1 MATVKSSQ
9 IEATDLDFED
19 IADNIKTYLKGQTT
33 FKDYNFEGANL
44 GVLIDMLAYASHIS
58 GLNTNI
64 AASELFLDSAQIR
77 KNVVSRAKDLGFV
90 PASEKAS
97 AAQLE
102 VKMTDIKSPDG
113 TIPTAMDMTM
123 SRGHNFSTIF
133 DGVTYN
139 FVNTTSIVPTRD
151 GTTFSFPSVDIVQ
164 GQYVTDSFIYD
175 SQIKNSKFVLSNARI
190 DRSKLEVKVDSG
202 GTVNTYALSTD
213 VSTITS
219 SSRVFYAQENE
230 EGFIEIYFGDG
241 VLGIDLKDGDQINAT
256 YIVVDGVHADG
267 AKLFSMSDSV
277 NGFAQ
282 STITTL
288 SNASGGSEKESIES
302 IKFKATKFYT
312 SQNRLVTL
320 NDYKAK
326 VSEYY
331 PNADAVAVW
340 GGEDND
346 PPQYGKVFISLKP
359 QNSDYLSEAEKTDVK
374 NKLNQLNMMTVRPE
388 IVDAEIVKILLTT
401 VFKYNKND
409 TTLSKGELESL
420 IRNTIVNFDNTS
432 LNNFDSIFRHS
443 NLVKTIDDCHESVLS
458 NITNVRLRKKQ
469 QITLNKSEGLTIKFG
484 NGFYDPNDGYNK
496 ASGGILTT
504 TGFKVDGDTVNT
516 YYFDDDGSG
525 VIRRYSLNASGVRVF
540 ADQSAGT
547 IDYTNGKISIDAIKF
562 TSTVNNDTSIDFTV
576 LPLSDDV
583 VAIRGSLIDISI
595 DDISVKGE
603 VDTISSG
610 ESSAGVG
617 YNSTSSSSY

>member
-1 MATVKSSQ
+1 MATKSSN
-9 IEATDLDFED
+9 IIATDLDFD
-19 IADNIKTYLKGQTT
+19 TIASNIKTYLKGQEK
-33 FKDYNFEGANL
+33 FKDYNFEGSNL
-44 GVLIDMLAYASHIS
+44 NVLIDMLAYAQHVG

-97 AAQLE
+97 SAE
-102 VKMTDIKSPDG
+102 IEGKMANIRNVDG
-113 TIPTAMDMTM
+113 TIPTANDMTM
-123 SRGHNFSTIF
+123 PRGHNFSTIY
-133 DGVTYN
+133 DGVSYN
-139 FVNTTSIVPTRD
+139 FVNTSSVVPTRD
-151 GTTFSFPSVDIVQ
+151 GLNFSYPTVDLVQ
-164 GQYVTDSFIYD
+164 GQYITDTFVFD
-175 SQIKNSKFVLSNARI
+175 SQIKNSKFVLSNARV
-190 DRSKLEVKVDSG
+190 DRSKLEVSVNSN
-202 GTVNTYALSTD
+202 GTINKYSLSTD

-219 SSRVFYAQENE
+219 STRVFYAQENE
-230 EGFIEIYFGDG
+230 EGFIEIYFGDD
-241 VLGIDLKDGDQINAT
+241 VLGLGLKDGDIIKAT
-256 YIVVDGVHADG
+256 YIAVDEIHADG
-267 AKLFSMSDSV
+267 AKHFNMSDAI
-277 NGFAQ
+277 NGFTNI
-282 STITTL
+282 TITTL
-288 SNASGGSEKESIES
+288 SNSSGGAEKEDIES

-359 QNSDYLSEAEKTDVK
+359 QNSDYLSVAEKTDVK

-401 VFKYNKND
+401 VFKYNKNE
-409 TTLSKGELESL
+409 TTLSKGELESVV
-420 IRNTIVNFDNTS
+420 RNTIVNFDNTN

-443 NLVKTIDDCHESVLS
+443 NLVKTIDECNASILS
-458 NITNVRLRKKQ
+458 NITNVRLRKRKL
-469 QITLNKSEGLTIKFG
+469 ITLDKSEGIVINFG
-484 NGFYDPNDGYNK
+484 NGFYHPNDGYNK

-504 TGFKVDGDTVNT
+504 TGFKVDGDVVNT
-516 YYFDDDGSG
+516 YYLDDDGAG

-547 IDYTNGKISIDAIKF
+547 IDYTDGKISIDAIKF
-562 TSTVNNDTSIDFTV
+562 TSTVNSDTSIDFTV

-583 VAIRGSLIDISI
+583 VAIRGSLIDISV

>member
-1 MATVKSSQ
+1 MATKSSN
-9 IEATDLDFED
+9 IIATDLDFD
-19 IADNIKTYLKGQTT
+19 TIASNIKTYLKGQEK
-33 FKDYNFEGANL
+33 FKDYNFEGSNL
-44 GVLIDMLAYASHIS
+44 NVLIDMLAYAQHVG

-97 AAQLE
+97 SAE
-102 VKMTDIKSPDG
+102 IEGKMANIRNVDG
-113 TIPTAMDMTM
+113 TIPTANDMTM
-123 SRGHNFSTIF
+123 PRGHNFSTIY
-133 DGVTYN
+133 DGVSYN
-139 FVNTTSIVPTRD
+139 FVNTSSVVPTRD
-151 GTTFSFPSVDIVQ
+151 GLNFSYPTVDLVQ
-164 GQYVTDSFIYD
+164 GQYITDTFVFD
-175 SQIKNSKFVLSNARI
+175 SQIKNSKFVLSNARV
-190 DRSKLEVKVDSG
+190 DRSKLEVSVNSN
-202 GTVNTYALSTD
+202 GTINKYSLSTD

-219 SSRVFYAQENE
+219 STRVFYSEENE
-230 EGFIEIYFGDG
+230 DGFIEIYFGVD
-241 VLGIDLKDGDQINAT
+241 VLGLGLKDGDIIKAT
-256 YIVVDGVHADG
+256 YIAVDEIHADG
-267 AKLFSMSDSV
+267 AKHFNMSDAI
-277 NGFAQ
+277 NGFTNI
-282 STITTL
+282 TITTL
-288 SNASGGSEKESIES
+288 SNSSGGAEKEDIES

-359 QNSDYLSEAEKTDVK
+359 QNSDYLSVAEKTDVK

-401 VFKYNKND
+401 VFKYNKNE
-409 TTLSKGELESL
+409 TTLSKGELESVV
-420 IRNTIVNFDNTS
+420 RNTIVNFDNTN

-443 NLVKTIDDCHESVLS
+443 NLVKTIDECNASILS
-458 NITNVRLRKKQ
+458 NITNVRLRKRKL
-469 QITLNKSEGLTIKFG
+469 ITLDKSEGIVINFG
-484 NGFYDPNDGYNK
+484 NGFYHPNDGYNK

-504 TGFKVDGDTVNT
+504 TGFKVDGDVVNT

-547 IDYTNGKISIDAIKF
+547 IDYTDGKISIDAIKF
-562 TSTVNNDTSIDFTV
+562 TSTVNSDTSIDFTV

-583 VAIRGSLIDISI
+583 VAIRGSLIDISV

>member
-1 MATVKSSQ
+1 MSVKSSQ
-9 IEATDLDFED
+9 ITATDLDFD
-19 IADNIKTYLKGQTT
+19 AISDNIKTYLKGQEK

-44 GVLIDMLAYASHIS
+44 NVLIDMLSYASHIS
-58 GLNTNI
+58 GVNTNI

-102 VKMTDIKSPDG
+102 VQMSNIRKPDG
-113 TIPTAMDMTM
+113 TIPTANDMTLP
-123 SRGHNFSTIF
+123 RGHNFQTVY

-139 FVNTTSIVPTRD
+139 FVNITSVVPTRENVN
-151 GTTFSFPSVDIVQ
+151 FSYPTVDIVQ
-164 GQYVTDSFIYD
+164 GQYITDSFIFD
-175 SQIKNSKFVLSNARI
+175 SQIKNSKFVLSNARV
-190 DRSKLEVKVDSG
+190 DKSKLEVS
-202 GTVNTYALSTD
+202 VNSNGVISKYTLSTE

-230 EGFIEIYFGDG
+230 EGFIEIYFGDD
-241 VLGIDLKDGDQINAT
+241 VLGKGLVDGDLISAT
-256 YIVVDGVHADG
+256 YITVDETHADG
-267 AKLFSMSDSV
+267 AKLFSMSDAI
-277 NGFAQ
+277 NGFSNA
-282 STITTL
+282 TITTL
-288 SNASGGSEKESIES
+288 SNASGGAEKEDIES

-346 PPQYGKVFISLKP
+346 PPEYGKVFISLKP
-359 QNSDYLSEAEKTDVK
+359 QNSDYLSVAEKSEVQT
-374 NKLNQLNMMTVRPE
+374 KLNQLNMLTVRPV

-401 VFKYNKND
+401 VFKYNTND
-409 TTLSKGELESL
+409 TTLSKGELET
-420 IRNTIVNFDNTS
+420 IVRNAIVNFDNTN

-443 NLVKTIDDCHESVLS
+443 NLVKDIDNSNTAILS
-458 NITNVRLRKKQ
+458 NITNVRLRKKKL
-469 QITLNKSEGLTIKFG
+469 IEIGKSEGLVINFG
-484 NGFYDPNDGYNK
+484 NGFFHPHDGHNK

-516 YYFDDDGSG
+516 YFFDDDGSG
-525 VIRRYSLNASGVRVF
+525 VIRRYSMQSGVRVF
-540 ADQSAGT
+540 ADLAAGT
-547 IDYTNGKISIDAIKF
+547 IDYTSGKISIDAIKF
-562 TSTVNNDTSIDFTV
+562 TSTVNSDTSIDFTV
-576 LPLSDDV
+576 LPSSDDV
-583 VAIRGSLIDISI
+583 VAIRGSLIDISV
-595 DDISVKGE
+595 DDIKVSGE

-617 YNSTSSSSY
+617 YNSTSTSSY

>member
-1 MATVKSSQ
+1 MSVKSSQ
-9 IEATDLDFED
+9 INATDLDFET
-19 IADNIKTYLKGQTT
+19 ISENIKTYLKGQEK
-33 FKDYNFEGANL
+33 FKDYDFEGSNL
-44 GVLIDMLAYASHIS
+44 NVLIDMLAYAGHVS

-97 AAQLE
+97 GAQLE
-102 VKMTDIKSPDG
+102 VKMSNIRKPDG
-113 TIPTAMDMTM
+113 TIPTANDMTM
-123 SRGHNFSTIF
+123 PRGHNFDTVY

-139 FVNTTSIVPTRD
+139 FVNTTSVVPTRD
-151 GTTFSFPSVDIVQ
+151 GLNFSYPTVDIVQ
-164 GQYVTDSFIYD
+164 GQYITDSFVFD
-175 SQIKNSKFVLSNARI
+175 SQIKNSKFVLSNARV
-190 DRSKLEVKVDSG
+190 DRSKLEVS
-202 GTVNTYALSTD
+202 VNSNGIVSKYTLSTE

-230 EGFIEIYFGDG
+230 EGFLEIYFGDD
-241 VLGIDLKDGDQINAT
+241 VLGKGLVDGDLISAT
-256 YIVVDGVHADG
+256 YITVDDIHADG
-267 AKLFSMSDSV
+267 AKLFTMKDSI
-277 NGFAQ
+277 NGFANA
-282 STITTL
+282 TITTL
-288 SNASGGSEKESIES
+288 SNASGGSEKEDIES

-359 QNSDYLSEAEKTDVK
+359 QNSDYLSVAEKAEVQT
-374 NKLNQLNMMTVRPE
+374 KLNQLNMLTVRPE

-401 VFKYNKND
+401 VFKYNTND
-409 TTLSKGELESL
+409 TTLSKGELET
-420 IRNTIVNFDNTS
+420 IVRNAIVNFDNTN

-443 NLVKTIDDCHESVLS
+443 NLVKDIDASNTAILS
-458 NITNVRLRKKQ
+458 NITNVRLRKRKQ
-469 QITLNKSEGLTIKFG
+469 VNLSKSEGLVINFG
-484 NGFYDPNDGYNK
+484 NGFFHPHDGHNK

-516 YYFDDDGSG
+516 YFFDDDGSG
-525 VIRRYSLNASGVRVF
+525 VIRRYSMQSGVRVF
-540 ADQSAGT
+540 ADLAAGT
-547 IDYTNGKISIDAIKF
+547 IDYTSGKISIDAIKF
-562 TSTVNNDTSIDFTV
+562 TSTVNSDTSIDFTV
-576 LPLSDDV
+576 LPSSDDV
-583 VAIRGSLIDISI
+583 VAIRGSLIDISV
-595 DDISVKGE
+595 DDIKVSGE

-617 YNSTSSSSY
+617 YNSTSTSSY

>member
-1 MATVKSSQ
+1 MAIKSSQ
-9 IEATDLDFED
+9 INATDLDFD
-19 IADNIKTYLKGQTT
+19 TISDNIKTYLKGQDK
-33 FKDYNFEGANL
+33 FKDYDFDGSSLN
-44 GVLIDMLAYASHIS
+44 VIIDMLAYAGHIG

-90 PASEKAS
+90 PASEKS
-97 AAQLE
+97 SSAQLE
-102 VKMTDIKSPDG
+102 VKMVNIRNADQ
-113 TIPTAMDMTM
+113 TIPTANDMTM
-123 SRGHNFSTIF
+123 PRGHNFQTIY

-139 FVNTTSIVPTRD
+139 FVNSSTVVPSRD
-151 GTTFSFPSVDIVQ
+151 NTTFTYPTVDVIQ
-164 GQYVTDSFIYD
+164 GQYITDKFIFD
-175 SQIKNSKFVLSNARI
+175 SQIKNSKFVLSNARV
-190 DRSKLEVKVDSG
+190 DRSKLEVE
-202 GTVNTYALSTD
+202 VNSNGVVSKYSLSTD

-219 SSRVFYAQENE
+219 STKVFYAQENE
-230 EGFIEIYFGDG
+230 EGFIEIYFGDN
-241 VLGIDLKDGDQINAT
+241 VLGLGLKDGDLINAT
-256 YIVVDGVHADG
+256 YITVDDIHADG
-267 AKLFSMSDSV
+267 AKIFSMADAIM
-277 NGFAQ
+277 GFANG
-282 STITTL
+282 TITTL
-288 SNASGGSEKESIES
+288 ENASGGAEKESIDS

-359 QNSDYLSEAEKTDVK
+359 QNSDYLSENEKTLVTS
-374 NKLNQLNMMTVRPE
+374 KLNQLNMLTVRPV
-388 IVDAEIVKILLTT
+388 IVDAEIVKILITS
-401 VFKYNKND
+401 VFKYNNKE
-409 TTLSKGELESL
+409 TTLSLGEIETLV
-420 IRNTIVNFDNTS
+420 RNAIVNFDNTN

-443 NLVKTIDDCHESVLS
+443 NLVKAIDDTNVSILS

-469 QITLNKSEGLTIKFG
+469 DIVLNTPKGLTVNFG
-484 NGFYDPNDGYNK
+484 NGFYHPNEGYNK
-496 ASGGILTT
+496 ASGGILTS
-504 TGFKVDGDTVNT
+504 TGFKVDGDTVNIH
-516 YYFDDDGSG
+516 YFDDDGSG
-525 VIRRYSLNASGVRVF
+525 VIRRYSLNADGVRVF

-547 IDYTNGKISIDAIKF
+547 IDYATGKISIDAIKF

-595 DDISVKGE
+595 DDIKVKGE

>member
-1 MATVKSSQ
+1 MSVKSSQ
-9 IEATDLDFED
+9 INATDLDFET
-19 IADNIKTYLKGQTT
+19 ISENIKTYLKGQEK
-33 FKDYNFEGANL
+33 FKDYDFEGSNL
-44 GVLIDMLAYASHIS
+44 NVLIDMLAYAGHVS

-102 VKMTDIKSPDG
+102 VKMSNIRKPDG
-113 TIPTAMDMTM
+113 TIPTANDMTM
-123 SRGHNFSTIF
+123 PRGHNFDTVY

-139 FVNTTSIVPTRD
+139 FVNTTSVVPTRD
-151 GTTFSFPSVDIVQ
+151 GLNFSYPTVDIVQ
-164 GQYVTDSFIYD
+164 GQYITDSFVFD
-175 SQIKNSKFVLSNARI
+175 SQIKNSKFVLSNARV
-190 DRSKLEVKVDSG
+190 DRSKLEVS
-202 GTVNTYALSTD
+202 VNSNGIVSKYTLSTE

-230 EGFIEIYFGDG
+230 EGFLEIYFGDD
-241 VLGIDLKDGDQINAT
+241 VLGKGLVDGDLISAT
-256 YIVVDGVHADG
+256 YITVDDIHADG
-267 AKLFSMSDSV
+267 AKLFTMKDSI
-277 NGFAQ
+277 NGFANA
-282 STITTL
+282 TITTL
-288 SNASGGSEKESIES
+288 SNASGGSEKEDIES

-346 PPQYGKVFISLKP
+346 PPEFGKVFISLKP
-359 QNSDYLSEAEKTDVK
+359 QNSDYLSEAEKKQVQD
-374 NKLNQLNMMTVRPE
+374 KLNQLNMLTVRPV

-401 VFKYNKND
+401 VFKYNAND
-409 TTLSKGELESL
+409 TTLSKGELET
-420 IRNTIVNFDNTS
+420 IVRNAIVNFDNTN

-443 NLVKTIDDCHESVLS
+443 NLAKDIDASNTAILS
-458 NITNVRLRKKQ
+458 NITNVRLEKRKL
-469 QITLNKSEGLTIKFG
+469 IEIGKSEGLVINFG
-484 NGFYDPNDGYNK
+484 NGFFHPHDGHNS

-516 YYFDDDGSG
+516 YFFDDDGSG
-525 VIRRYSLNASGVRVF
+525 VVRRYSMQSGVRVF
-540 ADQSAGT
+540 ADLAAGT
-547 IDYTNGKISIDAIKF
+547 IDYTSGKISIDAIKF
-562 TSTVNNDTSIDFTV
+562 TSTVNSDTSIDFTV
-576 LPLSDDV
+576 LPSSDDV
-583 VAIRGSLIDISI
+583 VAIRGSLIDISV
-595 DDISVKGE
+595 DDIKVSGE

-617 YNSTSSSSY
+617 YNSTSTSSY

>member
-1 MATVKSSQ
+1 MAIKSSQ
-9 IEATDLDFED
+9 INATDLDFDSISE
-19 IADNIKTYLKGQTT
+19 NIKTYLKGQEQ
-33 FKDYNFEGANL
+33 FKDYNFEGSNL
-44 GVLIDMLAYASHIS
+44 NVLIDMLAYASHVS
-58 GLNTNI
+58 GVNTNI

-102 VKMTDIKSPDG
+102 VKMSNIRKPDG
-113 TIPTAMDMTM
+113 TIPTANDMTM
-123 SRGHNFSTIF
+123 PRGHNFQTVY

-139 FVNTTSIVPTRD
+139 FVNTTSVVPTRD
-151 GTTFSFPSVDIVQ
+151 GLNFSYPTVDIVQ
-164 GQYVTDSFIYD
+164 GQYITDTFIFD
-175 SQIKNSKFVLSNARI
+175 SQIKNSKFVISNARV
-190 DRSKLEVKVDSG
+190 DRSKLEVS
-202 GTVNTYALSTD
+202 VNSNGIVSKYSLSTE

-230 EGFIEIYFGDG
+230 EGFLEIYFGDD
-241 VLGIDLKDGDQINAT
+241 VLGKGLVDGDLINAT
-256 YIVVDGVHADG
+256 YITVDDVHADG
-267 AKLFSMSDSV
+267 AKLFSMIDAI
-277 NGFAQ
+277 NGF
-282 STITTL
+282 SNPTITTL
-288 SNASGGSEKESIES
+288 SNASGGAEKEDIES

-346 PPQYGKVFISLKP
+346 PPEYGKVFISLKP
-359 QNSDYLSEAEKTDVK
+359 QNSDYLSVAEKADVQT
-374 NKLNQLNMMTVRPE
+374 KLNQLNMLTVRPV

-401 VFKYNKND
+401 VFKYNPND
-409 TTLSKGELESL
+409 TTLSKGELET
-420 IRNTIVNFDNTS
+420 IVRNSIVNFDNTN

-443 NLVKTIDDCHESVLS
+443 NLVKDIDASNPAILS
-458 NITNVRLRKKQ
+458 NITNVRLEKKKL
-469 QITLNKSEGLTIKFG
+469 IEIGKSEGLTIDFG
-484 NGFYDPNDGYNK
+484 NGFFHPHDGHNK

-504 TGFKVDGDTVNT
+504 TGFKVDGDSVNT
-516 YYFDDDGSG
+516 YFFDDDGSG
-525 VIRRYSLNASGVRVF
+525 IIRRYSMQSGVRVF
-540 ADQSAGT
+540 ADLAAGT
-547 IDYTNGKISIDAIKF
+547 IDYTSGKISVNAIKF
-562 TSTVNNDTSIDFTV
+562 TSTVNSDTSIDFTV
-576 LPLSDDV
+576 LPSSDDV
-583 VAIRGSLIDISI
+583 VAIRGSLIDISVN
-595 DDISVKGE
+595 DIKVTGE

-617 YNSTSSSSY
+617 YNSTSTSSY

>member
-1 MATVKSSQ
+1 MATKSSN
-9 IEATDLDFED
+9 IIATDLDFD
-19 IADNIKTYLKGQTT
+19 AIATNIKTYLKGQEK
-33 FKDYNFEGANL
+33 FKDYNFEGSNL
-44 GVLIDMLAYASHIS
+44 NVLIDMLAYAQHVGGI
-58 GLNTNI
+58 NTNI

-97 AAQLE
+97 AAE
-102 VKMTDIKSPDG
+102 IEGKMTNIRNVDG
-113 TIPTAMDMTM
+113 TIPTANDMTM
-123 SRGHNFSTIF
+123 PRGHNFSTIY
-133 DGVTYN
+133 DGVSYN
-139 FVNTTSIVPTRD
+139 FVNTSSVVPIRD
-151 GTTFSFPSVDIVQ
+151 GLNFSYATVDIVQ
-164 GQYVTDSFIYD
+164 GQYITDTFVFD
-175 SQIKNSKFVLSNARI
+175 SQIKNSKFVLSNARV
-190 DRSKLEVKVDSG
+190 DRSKLEVSVNSN
-202 GTVNTYALSTD
+202 GTINTYSLSTD

-219 SSRVFYAQENE
+219 STKVFYAQENE
-230 EGFIEIYFGDG
+230 EGFIEIYFGDD
-241 VLGIDLKDGDQINAT
+241 VLGLGLKDGDVIKTT
-256 YIVVDGVHADG
+256 YIAVDEVHADG
-267 AKLFSMSDSV
+267 AKHFNMSDAI
-277 NGFAQ
+277 NGFTNI
-282 STITTL
+282 TITTL
-288 SNASGGSEKESIES
+288 SSSSGGAEKESIDS

-359 QNSDYLSEAEKTDVK
+359 QNSDYLSVAEKTDVK

-388 IVDAEIVKILLTT
+388 IVDAEIVKILLTST
-401 VFKYNKND
+401 FKYNKSE
-409 TTLSKGELESL
+409 TTLSQGELESVV
-420 IRNTIVNFDNTS
+420 RNTIVNFDNTN

-443 NLVKTIDDCHESVLS
+443 NLTKVIDECNTSILS
-458 NITNVRLRKKQ
+458 NITNVRLRKRKL
-469 QITLNKSEGLTIKFG
+469 IVLNKSEGLTINFG
-484 NGFYDPNDGYNK
+484 NGFYHPNDGYNK

-504 TGFKVDGDTVNT
+504 TGFKVDGDITNT

-562 TSTVNNDTSIDFTV
+562 TSTVNNDTSIDFTT
-576 LPLSDDV
+576 LPISDDV
-583 VAIRGSLIDISI
+583 VAIRGSLIDISV
-595 DDISVKGE
+595 DDINVKGE